1 MFELVQKVQL
11 IGPTL
16 KTKTKTDKSISMTWG
31 KDKDKTNYTKEL
43 GERLVILKE
52 TASAR
57 FIVCTFM
64 KMIHPRI
71 FMMLIV

>member
-1 MFELVQKVQL
+1 
-11 IGPTL
+11 
-16 KTKTKTDKSISMTWG
+16 MTWG
-31 KDKDKTNYTKEL
+31 KDKGKTNYTKEL